1 MTDKLRETVSA
12 LADGEVQEFE
22 LRRLLDNSDGELRR
36 QWADL
41 HRQRDALHGELDER
55 FADWDISVQVSAAIA
70 EEGRPAA
77 SRWSGWRSPL
87 QGIAVAA
94 SVAAV
99 VVFGARGIDG
109 LTPQAQLAS
118 STASV
123 SRLYP
128 SSGQAEVGSVTANAD
143 LDSRVPLF
151 STSDAISERER
162 FEYYL
167 QRHTERA
174 ALNNGQGMM
183 SYARVVGHEVQQ

>member
-1 MTDKLRETVSA
+1 MTSCSA
-12 LADGEVQEFE
+12 QTMIEAF
-22 LRRLLDNSDGELRR
+22 NP
-36 QWADL
+36 
-41 HRQRDALHGELDER
+41 
-55 FADWDISVQVSAAIA
+55 SA
-70 EEGRPAA
+70 R
-77 SRWSGWRSPL
+77 
-87 QGIAVAA
+87 
-94 SVAAV
+94 
-99 VVFGARGIDG
+99 
-109 LTPQAQLAS
+109 AS